1 MNFSLQQTI
10 RLGENQINKRN
21 KRGGCQ
27 VDSKSQEWG
36 MDIVGKKRPLHG
48 LSSLLFGYLDIFLF
62 CFGSGYSSVY
72 LIYFHYYGVL
82 LLVIVPIR

>member
-36 MDIVGKKRPLHG
+36 MDIVGKKKTPPWFVIVTIWI
-48 LSSLLFGYLDIFLF
+48 FGYFFLF
-62 CFGSGYSSVY
+62 CFGSGYSSV
-72 LIYFHYYGVL
+72 
-82 LLVIVPIR
+82 

>member
-48 LSSLLFGYLDIFLF
+48 LSSLLFGYLDIFFLF
-62 CFGSGYSSVY
+62 CFGSGYSSV
-72 LIYFHYYGVL
+72 
-82 LLVIVPIR
+82 